1 MQQHRM
7 ELIKVFTRDNC
18 YTLKWL
24 MTFRYNIGVE
34 LVWASFK
41 PAVNTAGP
49 VFRKRA
55 AQFWSRTPKNT
66 RCGKHAI
73 CQKVVSASIKP
84 VS

>member
-1 MQQHRM
+1 MKQHHM
-7 ELIKVFTRDNC
+7 ELIKVFTRDKC

-24 MTFRYNIGVE
+24 MTFCYNIGIE
-34 LVWASFK
+34 LVWASFT

-49 VFRKRA
+49 VFHKGA
-55 AQFWSRTPKNT
+55 AQFWSGTQKNT
-66 RCGKHAI
+66 WCGKYAI